1 MEMGQWGG
9 LFQIQLPRSH
19 ARLHFCFGSIISSN
33 HQQEFQPLL
42 AMRPNPL
49 GVTPKI
55 SDDEGFVEHQ
65 PIIRAI
71 GRVKS
76 CYITCNIYIYYIF
89 LLSCRNCKQ
98 MFPFACSNS
107 HRTHSIRGLLQR
119 PSNLHLTFKVVAK
132 HGIDPPLPSGCGGL
146 MTTPHF
152 WAPLPQSRPIF
163 EF

>member
-1 MEMGQWGG
+1 MGLEEVLRCKTIDSLMIW
-9 LFQIQLPRSH
+9 
-19 ARLHFCFGSIISSN
+19 
-33 HQQEFQPLL
+33 E
-42 AMRPNPL
+42 
-49 GVTPKI
+49 KW
-55 SDDEGFVEHQ
+55 FVEHQ

-89 LLSCRNCKQ
+89 LLSCQNCKQ

>member
-1 MEMGQWGG
+1 MGG

-19 ARLHFCFGSIISSN
+19 ARLHCCIGGIISSN
-33 HQQEFQPLL
+33 HQQEFQPLQ

-49 GVTPKI
+49 GVTPNI

-76 CYITCNIYIYYIF
+76 CYIIYIYIHIF
-89 LLSCRNCKQ
+89 YYHVKTANKWVPG
-98 MFPFACSNS
+98 FPFACSNS
-107 HRTHSIRGLLQR
+107 HRTHSIRGLQYLQR
-119 PSNLHLTFKVVAK
+119 PSNLTFKVVAK